1 VNAEDVL
8 RDFAPS
14 PGPITTFH
22 PPGGPG
28 VRLDTH
34 LYSGYQVPP
43 YYDSLLAKLIVS
55 GRDRE
60 ETIVRARQ
68 ALESFV
74 IEGISTTIPFLADVT
89 RDEQFVAGGVDTG
102 FVDRFLG
109 ERGGN

>member
-1 VNAEDVL
+1 MC
-8 RDFAPS
+8 
-14 PGPITTFH
+14 PGPILTFH

-43 YYDSLLAKLIVS
+43 QYDSLLAKLIVS

-60 ETIVRARQ
+60 ETIVRARH

-74 IEGISTTIPFLADVT
+74 IEGIKTTIPFLAEIT
-89 RDEQFVAGGVDTG
+89 RNEEFVAGGVDTG
-102 FVDRFLG
+102 FVDRFLAEG
-109 ERGGN
+109 AADR